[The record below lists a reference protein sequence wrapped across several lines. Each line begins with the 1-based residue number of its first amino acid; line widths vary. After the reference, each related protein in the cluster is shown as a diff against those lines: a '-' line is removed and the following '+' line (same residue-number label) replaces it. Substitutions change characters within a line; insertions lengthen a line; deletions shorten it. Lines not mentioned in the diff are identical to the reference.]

1 MIHVH
6 ASSHMLHV
14 WNNYLATFALEITQM
29 WVNIP
34 YMGHMGLAFIKF
46 LGNVPRGEPSC
57 P

>member
-34 YMGHMGLAFIKF
+34 YMEHMGLAFIKF